1 LTSPDYWTHHIRH
14 TVRFTDTIHTL
25 HHQGTTTF
33 LELSGTPVLGPA
45 VEQTLETLP
54 GASRTAA
61 AVIAVRPSPAGAV
74 LAAARAHT
82 AGVAPDWPAL
92 FPAGTVPAEL
102 PTYGFS
108 GRRYW
113 LSATPA
119 GLPSLRAA
127 APGPDGRAGR
137 ALLPAVME
145 LADGSTVHTGR
156 LSRQVL
162 RELGAGPIGLAAL
175 LPAAVPLTLTWHRP
189 LAAPDGA
196 LDVQV
201 ILGEPQRADG
211 HRPLAVHSRPVAQPD
226 STAERPR
233 WVLHAEGVLSGEPDA
248 PDAPDAGLHRV
259 DWVRL
264 PLPVLPEPAYP
275 AAEFARLVVGAPT
288 TGTHPALHRLL
299 ADLRERLSG
308 RADGRAPYVVVTE
321 GAVAVGGEGIAD
333 LGAAPGWGL
342 VRSVQS
348 EHPGRVVLLDTDGT
362 EASRAAVDAALATGE
377 PQLALRAG
385 TVYVPRLVK
394 SPAPDGTGGPA
405 FGTGTVLLTGGT
417 GTLGR
422 LLARHLVTT
431 HGVRHLLLT
440 SRRGPHAPGA
450 TELTT
455 ELTTLG
461 AHITITAC
469 DMTDRQAVTDLLATV
484 PADHPLTAVVHTA
497 GVLDDATVESLTPE
511 RIDAVLAAK
520 ADAAW
525 HLHEL
530 TAGHDLAAFVL
541 FSSLAGVLGNAGQA
555 NYAAA
560 NAFLDALAEHRTDHG
575 LPATSLAWGLWAE
588 GGMAGTLSA
597 AELERMQRG
606 GVAPMG
612 AEEALALF
620 DAALAPGRPLHVAAA
635 FDGAAL
641 RSRAEAGLLPRLLAG
656 LASAGPVGGP
666 AARPPA
672 PGPETGPE
680 EVHALVLANVADV
693 LGYDTPEEVDPEE
706 ELLDL
711 GFDSLMV
718 VDLRNRLNGA
728 TGLHLPATL
737 AFDFPTVSALAGH
750 MAEELA
756 ARG

>member
-1 LTSPDYWTHHIRH
+1 QLNSPDYWTHHIRH

-33 LELSGTPVLGPA
+33 LELSGTPVLSPA
-45 VEQTLETLP
+45 VEQTLEALP
-54 GASRTAA
+54 GAAKAAA
-61 AVIAVRPSPAGAV
+61 AVIAVRPSPAGVA

-82 AGVAPDWPAL
+82 AGVALDWPAL

-137 ALLPAVME
+137 PLLPAVME

-189 LAAPDGA
+189 LLAAPDGA

-211 HRPLAVHSRPVAQPD
+211 HRPLAVHARPVAQPGG
-226 STAERPR
+226 TAEQPR
-233 WVLHAEGVLSGEPDA
+233 WVLHAEGVLSGGPTA
-248 PDAPDAGLHRV
+248 PHASAAGLHRV

-264 PLPVLPEPAYP
+264 PLPAHPETACPT
-275 AAEFARLVVGAPT
+275 AEFTRFTVGAPT

-299 ADLRERLSG
+299 AELRERLSEQPSARPG
-308 RADGRAPYVVVTE
+308 GRAPYVVVTE
-321 GAVAVGGEGIAD
+321 GAVTVGGEDVAD

-385 TVYVPRLVK
+385 TVYVPRLVT
-394 SPAPDGTGGPA
+394 SPPPTGTDRPTL
-405 FGTGTVLLTGGT
+405 GTGTVLLTGGT

-431 HGVRHLLLT
+431 HGVRHLL
-440 SRRGPHAPGA
+440 
-450 TELTT
+450 
-455 ELTTLG
+455 
-461 AHITITAC
+461 
-469 DMTDRQAVTDLLATV
+469 
-484 PADHPLTAVVHTA
+484 
-497 GVLDDATVESLTPE
+497 
-511 RIDAVLAAK
+511 
-520 ADAAW
+520 
-525 HLHEL
+525 
-530 TAGHDLAAFVL
+530 
-541 FSSLAGVLGNAGQA
+541 
-555 NYAAA
+555 
-560 NAFLDALAEHRTDHG
+560 
-575 LPATSLAWGLWAE
+575 
-588 GGMAGTLSA
+588 
-597 AELERMQRG
+597 
-606 GVAPMG
+606 
-612 AEEALALF
+612 
-620 DAALAPGRPLHVAAA
+620 
-635 FDGAAL
+635 
-641 RSRAEAGLLPRLLAG
+641 
-656 LASAGPVGGP
+656 
-666 AARPPA
+666 
-672 PGPETGPE
+672 
-680 EVHALVLANVADV
+680 
-693 LGYDTPEEVDPEE
+693 
-706 ELLDL
+706 
-711 GFDSLMV
+711 
-718 VDLRNRLNGA
+718 
-728 TGLHLPATL
+728 
-737 AFDFPTVSALAGH
+737 
-750 MAEELA
+750 
-756 ARG
+756 

>member
-33 LELSGTPVLGPA
+33 LELSGTPVLSPA
-45 VEQTLETLP
+45 VGQTLETLP
-54 GASRTAA
+54 GAAKAA
-61 AVIAVRPSPAGAV
+61 AVIAVRPSPAGVV

-82 AGVAPDWPAL
+82 AGVALDWPAL

-162 RELGAGPIGLAAL
+162 RALGTGPIGLAAL

-189 LAAPDGA
+189 LLAEPDGA

-211 HRPLAVHSRPVAQPD
+211 HRPLAVHSRPVTQPD
-226 STAERPR
+226 STEQPR
-233 WVLHAEGVLSGEPDA
+233 WVLHAEGVLSGGPGA
-248 PDAPDAGLHRV
+248 PTAPGAGLHRV

-264 PLPVLPEPAYP
+264 PLPAHPEPARP
-275 AAEFARLVVGAPT
+275 AAEFTRFTVGAPT

-299 ADLRERLSG
+299 AELREQLSRPG
-308 RADGRAPYVVVTE
+308 ERAPYVVVTE
-321 GAVAVGGEGIAD
+321 GAVAVGGEGVAD

-362 EASRAAVDAALATGE
+362 AASRAAVDAALATGE

-394 SPAPDGTGGPA
+394 SPTPDGTDGTGGPA

-417 GTLGR
+417 GTL
-422 LLARHLVTT
+422 
-431 HGVRHLLLT
+431 
-440 SRRGPHAPGA
+440 
-450 TELTT
+450 
-455 ELTTLG
+455 
-461 AHITITAC
+461 
-469 DMTDRQAVTDLLATV
+469 
-484 PADHPLTAVVHTA
+484 
-497 GVLDDATVESLTPE
+497 
-511 RIDAVLAAK
+511 
-520 ADAAW
+520 
-525 HLHEL
+525 
-530 TAGHDLAAFVL
+530 
-541 FSSLAGVLGNAGQA
+541 
-555 NYAAA
+555 
-560 NAFLDALAEHRTDHG
+560 
-575 LPATSLAWGLWAE
+575 
-588 GGMAGTLSA
+588 
-597 AELERMQRG
+597 
-606 GVAPMG
+606 
-612 AEEALALF
+612 
-620 DAALAPGRPLHVAAA
+620 
-635 FDGAAL
+635 
-641 RSRAEAGLLPRLLAG
+641 
-656 LASAGPVGGP
+656 
-666 AARPPA
+666 
-672 PGPETGPE
+672 
-680 EVHALVLANVADV
+680 
-693 LGYDTPEEVDPEE
+693 
-706 ELLDL
+706 
-711 GFDSLMV
+711 
-718 VDLRNRLNGA
+718 
-728 TGLHLPATL
+728 
-737 AFDFPTVSALAGH
+737 
-750 MAEELA
+750 
-756 ARG
+756 